1 MQDLETIYE
10 NMLTP
15 SVPKVAPYKDEHN
28 PLNIY
33 MDKPDSVKSVEEEP
47 EEEEPQIDLT
57 DFKTEAQIADD
68 IIKEMKILRRKVGK
82 DSYYRASKILRLA
95 EKLKAMH
102 PEKVALP

>member
-1 MQDLETIYE
+1 MQDLETLYE
-10 NMLTP
+10 NMLNPNTDP
-15 SVPKVAPYKDEHN
+15 TYKN
-28 PLNIY
+28 NMY
-33 MDKPDSVKSVEEEP
+33 AGKPVTNNAEP
-47 EEEEPQIDLT
+47 EETEEEPQIDLT

>member
-15 SVPKVAPYKDEHN
+15 SVPRVAPYKDANN
-28 PLNIY
+28 PQNIY
-33 MDKPDSVKSVEEEP
+33 MDKPDTEKSDEEET
-47 EEEEPQIDLT
+47 EEEPQIDLT

>member
-1 MQDLETIYE
+1 MNYHFKDLETIYE
-10 NMLTP
+10 EMM
-15 SVPKVAPYKDEHN
+15 APVNTQPVSTKAAIVLD
-28 PLNIY
+28 
-33 MDKPDSVKSVEEEP
+33 EP
-47 EEEEPQIDLT
+47 EAAEEEPQIDLT

-102 PEKVALP
+102 PEKAALS